1 MSEIGPQDRPV
12 DLEPGGGGRPDAA
25 PPSPPS
31 PPAGS
36 GFDLN
41 QPTIISLLY
50 LSAFVLGVTAI
61 VGVVL
66 AYVWRDQPQAEWEVS
81 HYRYHIRTFWL
92 GLIGS
97 IVSILLLVVLV
108 GVLLAVAVA
117 VLVIVR
123 SVLALLAAQKRA
135 PMPNPDSWLV

>member
-66 AYVWRDQPQAEWEVS
+66 AYVWRDQPQAE
-81 HYRYHIRTFWL
+81 
-92 GLIGS
+92 
-97 IVSILLLVVLV
+97 
-108 GVLLAVAVA
+108 
-117 VLVIVR
+117 
-123 SVLALLAAQKRA
+123 
-135 PMPNPDSWLV
+135 